1 MTSHDGW
8 FLRHFVKLRLILQRR
23 WILIIVAT
31 LVVRREELNILCK
44 KNFNKSSILRIGLAT
59 VMKNNVIMG
68 DTQTDRPTLARSF
81 KRLFYMSRGV
91 KSYLIEKKI
100 LFLFFSWLI
109 NFKYS
114 APILKFAWNC
124 RSISQLWCYI
134 GHTYKH
140 HLASKKI
147 SENFQ

>member
-31 LVVRREELNILCK
+31 LVVRREEMNILCK

-68 DTQTDRPTLARSF
+68 DTQTDRPTLARPF
-81 KRLFYMSRGV
+81 KRLFLHVQRGQ
-91 KSYLIEKKI
+91 I
-100 LFLFFSWLI
+100 LFDWKKDTFSFLFLI
-109 NFKYS
+109 NKFQIFCTNTKIRLKLQIHQ
-114 APILKFAWNC
+114 PIMMLYWTYLQTSF
-124 RSISQLWCYI
+124 SI
-134 GHTYKH
+134 
-140 HLASKKI
+140 
-147 SENFQ
+147 